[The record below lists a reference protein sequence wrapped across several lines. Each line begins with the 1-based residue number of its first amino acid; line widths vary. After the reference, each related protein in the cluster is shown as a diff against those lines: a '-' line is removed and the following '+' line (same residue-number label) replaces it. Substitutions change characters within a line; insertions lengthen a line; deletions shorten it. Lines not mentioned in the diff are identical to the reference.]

1 MIDRIEPCMAHET
14 LRLLRNNNNTLM
26 FFKVIHFL
34 SRKQVIF
41 LKQIAPK
48 QPIYKYKFPLLLFFK
63 TDALCK

>member
-48 QPIYKYKFPLLLFFK
+48 
-63 TDALCK
+63 